1 MEPGE
6 EEEAGPER
14 VVAWLE
20 VIESVRPV
28 AEGLRGEDE
37 LRLWGGEGLA
47 GAWEEDFS
55 EPAEERHL
63 EAVLGE
69 SEERGGKDVG
79 DGLGQGELALAAA
92 DTAGEGQAEGEF
104 GEAFVVE
111 EWRVASDAGGGAVGV
126 GVAEERV
133 FHVEAGVE
141 EGELSG
147 GVEGGVRDVAAEVEP
162 VAEWLSGI
170 AEELW

>member
-1 MEPGE
+1 M
-6 EEEAGPER
+6 
-14 VVAWLE
+14 
-20 VIESVRPV
+20 
-28 AEGLRGEDE
+28 
-37 LRLWGGEGLA
+37 
-47 GAWEEDFS
+47 
-55 EPAEERHL
+55 
-63 EAVLGE
+63 
-69 SEERGGKDVG
+69 
-79 DGLGQGELALAAA
+79 
-92 DTAGEGQAEGEF
+92 
-104 GEAFVVE
+104 E
-111 EWRVASDAGGGAVGV
+111 EWRVAGDAGGGAVGV